1 MSQIKRIDI
10 SKLEIGMY
18 VSDQSRNIADG
29 SIQQRGMISR
39 KETLLKLQQKK
50 QAEFFIDV
58 SKGKDS
64 PFSKPLAPDKK
75 LLKPRASL
83 EQEKAGANKVY
94 KEAVGLVGNLLKD
107 VKLGNPIDV
116 GPVESLADDINN
128 SVLNNENALLCLS
141 QIREKDQYLLEHSI
155 NVGILMGIFSRSL
168 GYDKNTVHQLVT
180 GALLHDIGKI
190 RVPNQVLNKPGKLD
204 PDEWQEMQN
213 HVIYGVEVLKKS
225 QGISDIAMD
234 ICHLHHEKLD
244 GSGYPSKRKAEDI
257 SVYGRMAAVVDV
269 YDAITADRVY
279 HKGKS
284 PAQALKL
291 MSTFVDSH
299 LDKELYF
306 QFVKCMGVY
315 PVGATVKLNNGR
327 IGVVLA
333 NNNENLNEPLVRI
346 FFNDK
351 AKHYLSPEDI
361 DLSKNKSGLKIAEVI
376 EARDYNFDVARFLE

>member
-1 MSQIKRIDI
+1 MNQIRRIDI

-18 VSDQSRNIADG
+18 ISDQSKNIADG
-29 SIQQRGMISR
+29 SIQQKGLISR
-39 KETLLKLQQKK
+39 RETLDKLKQKQ

-64 PFSKPLAPDKK
+64 PFAKPVRPEKTS
-75 LLKPRASL
+75 LKPKKSL
-83 EQEKAGANKVY
+83 EEERQGANKVY

-107 VKLGNPIDV
+107 VKMGNPIEV

-128 SVLNNENALLCLS
+128 SVLSNENALLCLS

-155 NVGILMGIFSRSL
+155 NVGILMGIFARHI
-168 GYDKNTVHQLVT
+168 GYDKETVHQLVT
-180 GALLHDIGKI
+180 GALLHDLGKI
-190 RVPNQVLNKPGKLD
+190 RVPHQILNKPGKLD

-225 QGISDIAMD
+225 EGISEIAMD
-234 ICHLHHEKLD
+234 ICHLHHERLD
-244 GSGYPSKRKAEDI
+244 GTGYPRKVSQDEI
-257 SVYGRMAAVVDV
+257 SVYGRMAAIVDV

-291 MSTFVDSH
+291 MTTFVDSH
-299 LDKELYF
+299 LDKELFF

-315 PVGATVKLNNGR
+315 PVGATVKLNNSR

-333 NNNENLNEPLVRI
+333 NEGENLNEPLVRV
-346 FFNDK
+346 FFNDR
-351 AKHYLSPEDI
+351 AKHYIAPEDI
-361 DLSKNKSGLKIAEVI
+361 NLAKNLSGLKIAEIV
-376 EARDYNFDVARFLE
+376 EARDYNFDVGKFLE